1 MKKCDFCTKSSPSG
15 CCYLANQTAREDV
28 CSEAIDKMVKALSGA
43 RRVAFE
49 PLPELYKEDEVVS
62 NLGKYN
68 EGWILCSEKLPEND
82 DNVLCW
88 YEYRIMG
95 GTHEGEMN
103 QEYGIGYYNKYYKRW
118 GGEVSSGRDCKVI
131 AWQPLPEPYTESE

>member
-1 MKKCDFCTKSSPSG
+1 MRLIDADDFYSRIKYATDICAEMESDGEMALKKYIDLQP
-15 CCYLANQTAREDV
+15 TAYDV
-28 CSEAIDKMVKALSGA
+28 
-43 RRVAFE
+43 
-49 PLPELYKEDEVVS
+49 DEVVS
-62 NLGKYN
+62 NLEKYN

>member
-15 CCYLANQTAREDV
+15 CCYWANQTAREDD
-28 CSEAIDKMVKALSGA
+28 CS
-43 RRVAFE
+43 
-49 PLPELYKEDEVVS
+49 EVVS
-62 NLGKYN
+62 NLEKYN

-103 QEYGIGYYNKYYKRW
+103 QEYGIGYYNKYYKSW

>member
-1 MKKCDFCTKSSPSG
+1 MRLIDADDFYKRIKSNTDICAEMEKDGEMALKKYIDLQP
-15 CCYLANQTAREDV
+15 TAYDV
-28 CSEAIDKMVKALSGA
+28 
-43 RRVAFE
+43 
-49 PLPELYKEDEVVS
+49 DEVVS
-62 NLGKYN
+62 NLEKYN
-68 EGWILCSEKLPEND
+68 ESWILCSEKLPEND

-131 AWQPLPEPYTESE
+131 AWQPLPEPYKESED